1 MIGFVTHHMVIHF
14 LHYIWKPKILTYH
27 SSTASIMTPTALTR
41 DVSDE
46 EIKET
51 LFSIGDDKAPGPV
64 GFSSNFYK
72 KA

>member
-1 MIGFVTHHMVIHF
+1 
-14 LHYIWKPKILTYH
+14 
-27 SSTASIMTPTALTR
+27 MTPTALTR

-51 LFSIGDDKAPGPV
+51 LFSIGDDKAPGPD

-72 KA
+72 KAWNVVGTDFCEAVKEFFSSEQILK